1 MKVDFYFSY
10 RSPYSYFILPRIKKL
25 TEEYKVDVNFKL
37 VYPLAIREPN
47 FFRYRNMFTY
57 FFWRLLD
64 YRRVAKKLGMPFFR
78 PKPDP
83 IRQNLLTG
91 RISSDQ
97 PYIFYVCH
105 LGQVAHYHGQGINF
119 AEALSNNIFGSHM
132 GWYEKDNLNKV
143 CNMVGLNLKE
153 LEKEVTDQK
162 EKIISDIEKN
172 QEEQLAAGHH
182 GVPLLVHDGKYF
194 FGQDKFDEFLSFMM
208 AKGMQQR

>member
-25 TEEYKVDVNFKL
+25 IEEYKVDVNFKL

-143 CNMVGLNLKE
+143 CTMVGLNLKE

-162 EKIISDIEKN
+162 EKIISDIKKN

>member
-162 EKIISDIEKN
+162 EKIISDIKKN
-172 QEEQLAAGHH
+172 QKDQLAAGHH

>member
-25 TEEYKVDVNFKL
+25 IEEYKVDVNFKL

-91 RISSDQ
+91 RISSEQ

-105 LGQVAHYHGQGINF
+105 LGQVAHYRGQGINF
-119 AEALSNNIFGSHM
+119 AEALSNNIFGSYM

-143 CNMVGLNLKE
+143 CDMVGLNLKD

-162 EKIISDIEKN
+162 EKIISDIKKN

-194 FGQDKFDEFLSFMM
+194 FGQDKFDEFLSFMT
-208 AKGMQQR
+208 AKGIQRR

>member
-143 CNMVGLNLKE
+143 CTMVGLNLKE

-162 EKIISDIEKN
+162 EKIISDIKKN

-194 FGQDKFDEFLSFMM
+194 FGQDKFDEFLNFMM

>member
-25 TEEYKVDVNFKL
+25 IEEYKVDVNFKL

-91 RISSDQ
+91 RISSEQ

-105 LGQVAHYHGQGINF
+105 LGQVAHYRGQGINF

-143 CNMVGLNLKE
+143 CDMVGLNLKE

-162 EKIISDIEKN
+162 EKIISDIKKN

-182 GVPLLVHDGKYF
+182 GVPLLVHDGMYF
-194 FGQDKFDEFLSFMM
+194 FGQDKFDEFLSFMT
-208 AKGMQQR
+208 AKGIQRR

>member
-208 AKGMQQR
+208 VKGMQQR

>member
-143 CNMVGLNLKE
+143 CTMVGLNLKE

-208 AKGMQQR
+208 VKGMQQR